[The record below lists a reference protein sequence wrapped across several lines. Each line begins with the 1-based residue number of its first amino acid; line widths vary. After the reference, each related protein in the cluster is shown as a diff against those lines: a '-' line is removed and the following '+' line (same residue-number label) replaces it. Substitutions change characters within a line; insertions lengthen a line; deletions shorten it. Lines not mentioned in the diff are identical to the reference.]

1 MMKMLLGWLRIILK
15 KNKILF
21 YLLVLFSIVYSQT
34 EVDTL
39 IEEVYAGNLEKAR
52 ESMARLRNEFPDDPS
67 LLFLDA
73 MLDEN
78 VDQSIKKFKKIQ
90 DFYKDSEYADDAIM
104 KIAEYYYTKGLYE
117 QSSNW
122 LKKINLYYPNSEH
135 VNRSLN
141 MHVRTLILSGK
152 EDTAKQYL
160 DVFKKRY
167 KDISFDGHI
176 EDVINEYTSKIEEK
190 EENEII
196 KIVKNLKKTIS
207 SKKDK
212 QNNKNHFSIQVG
224 AYSDE
229 KNAEAVRDELI
240 DWKFNSSRIDIIH
253 LRTKNKNLYA
263 VRVGYFRS
271 KESARITKKKVEL
284 RTGYNTI
291 VVDTNEY

>member
-1 MMKMLLGWLRIILK
+1 LIV
-15 KNKILF
+15 NKIIPYILLF
-21 YLLVLFSIVYSQT
+21 FSIVYSQT
-34 EVDTL
+34 EIDLL
-39 IEEVYAGNLEKAR
+39 IKQVYAGNIEEAR
-52 ESMARLRNEFPDDPS
+52 ESMMQLRAEFPDDPS

-73 MLDEN
+73 LLDKN

-135 VNRSLN
+135 LNRSIN

-152 EDTAKQYL
+152 QDTAKQYL

-167 KDISFDGHI
+167 KDISFDSHI
-176 EDVINEYTSKIEEK
+176 ENVLDDYAEGVAEK
-190 EENEII
+190 KENEII
-196 KIVKNLKKTIS
+196 KIVNNIKKTIS
-207 SKKDK
+207 NQKDK
-212 QNNKNHFSIQVG
+212 INSKNHFSIQIG
-224 AYSDE
+224 AYSDK
-229 KNAEAVRDELI
+229 KNAEIVRDELI
-240 DWKFNSSRIDIIH
+240 GWNFNSRIDIIH

-291 VVDTNEY
+291 IVDTNEY